1 MYAAGAN
8 AIASFTIVGV
18 VGSIQVGF
26 LQPHLKAKIPRVAT
40 SPFSV
45 VIKGES
51 GIGKE
56 LIAGARSTK
65 RGRAGGRSEFSCPP
79 SERRGPPSSP
89 TRTSPPS
96 WA

>member
-45 VIKGES
+45 VIKGQS
-51 GIGKE
+51 GIG
-56 LIAGARSTK
+56 RN
-65 RGRAGGRSEFSCPP
+65 
-79 SERRGPPSSP
+79 
-89 TRTSPPS
+89 
-96 WA
+96 